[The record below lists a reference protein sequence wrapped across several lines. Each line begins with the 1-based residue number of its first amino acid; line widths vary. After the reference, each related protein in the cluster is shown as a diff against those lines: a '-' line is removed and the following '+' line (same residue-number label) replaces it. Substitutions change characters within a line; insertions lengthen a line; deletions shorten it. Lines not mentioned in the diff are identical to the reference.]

1 METSKIVVL
10 NDGETFSDLN
20 GCVVAE
26 VLWTGDDPDEF
37 DEKLDE
43 LYEVYGEDLWESA
56 EDGIIAKIV
65 SIMEV

>member
-65 SIMEV
+65 STMEV

>member
-1 METSKIVVL
+1 MTNNKIIIL

-26 VLWTGDDPDEF
+26 VLWTGDDPDDF
-37 DEKLDE
+37 DAQVDE
-43 LYEVYGEDLWESA
+43 LYEVHGDDLWESA

-65 SIMEV
+65 KTLA